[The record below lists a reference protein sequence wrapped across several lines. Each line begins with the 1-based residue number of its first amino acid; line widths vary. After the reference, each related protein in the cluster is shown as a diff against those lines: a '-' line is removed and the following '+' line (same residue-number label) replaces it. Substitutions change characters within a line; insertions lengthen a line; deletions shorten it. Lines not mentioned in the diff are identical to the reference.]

1 MTALVRWAE
10 TALGYQFKD
19 PTLLELALTHRSASR
34 ANNERLEF
42 LGDAMLSYCV
52 AALLSADQ
60 PDATEGDLS
69 RARAALVNRDT
80 LAGIGRDIGIDEQ
93 IRLGAGE
100 ISSGGAQRNSALAD
114 AVEAVIGAVVLD
126 GGAGEAE
133 NLIRRLLAVALE
145 TLPAAEALK
154 DSKTRLQEWL
164 QAKGLG
170 LPIYAVAEVSGKDHN
185 QQFAVTCTVA
195 ALNRVAR
202 GRGTSR
208 RRAEQAAAEAMLIEL
223 KGGDG

>member
-1 MTALVRWAE
+1 MTARWAE
-10 TALGYQFKD
+10 TALGYSFKD
-19 PTLLELALTHRSASR
+19 EHLLELALTHRSAAR
-34 ANNERLEF
+34 DNNERLEF
-42 LGDAMLSYCV
+42 LGDAFLTYCV
-52 AALLSADQ
+52 AALLYADQ
-60 PDATEGDLS
+60 PEASEGDLS
-69 RARAALVNRDT
+69 RARAALVNRET
-80 LAGIGRDIGIDEQ
+80 LAGVGRAIGIDAQ

-100 ISSGGAQRNSALAD
+100 LSSGGAQRQSALAD
-114 AVEAVIGAVVLD
+114 AVEAIIGAVVLD
-126 GGAGEAE
+126 GGATEAE
-133 NLIRRLLAVALE
+133 ALIRRLLANALE
-145 TLPAAEALK
+145 ALPAAEALK

-164 QAKGLG
+164 QARSLG
-170 LPIYAVAEVSGKDHN
+170 LPVYAVAEVSGKDHN

>member
-1 MTALVRWAE
+1 VTGLVRWAA

-19 PTLLELALTHRSASR
+19 LTLLELALTHRSASR
-34 ANNERLEF
+34 DNNERLEF
-42 LGDAMLSYCV
+42 LGDAMLSYSV
-52 AALLSADQ
+52 AALLYADK
-60 PDATEGDLS
+60 PEASEGDLS
-69 RARAALVNRDT
+69 RARAALVNRET
-80 LAGIGRDIGIDEQ
+80 LAGIGRGLGIDAQ

-100 ISSGGAQRNSALAD
+100 ISSGGAQRESALAD
-114 AVEAVIGAVVLD
+114 AVEAIIGAVVLD

-133 NLIRRLLAVALE
+133 ALIRRLLSGALE
-145 TLPAAEALK
+145 SLPAAEALK
-154 DSKTRLQEWL
+154 DAKTRLQEWL

-170 LPIYAVAEVSGKDHN
+170 LPVYAVAEVSGKDHN
-185 QQFAVTCTVA
+185 QHFAVTCTVA